1 MLERTLEP
9 ELTADY
15 DEARAYDEMDHAAVN
30 SDFVADLISSG
41 VLDSG
46 PVDPEADHSWLL
58 DVGTGTARI
67 PIELCQ
73 RARGCQIVA
82 LDAATCMLEIAKLNV
97 AIGQCEHRIQL
108 HHGDGKQLEFRTDL
122 FDGVMCN
129 SWLHHLPQPAIG
141 LAEMWRVCKPGG
153 WLFCRD
159 LLRPDNLSLV
169 EQLVASVAVN
179 EPSGNQQLLRQSLQ
193 AALAL
198 DEVQTMVV
206 TLGIPVQAVQITSD
220 RHWTLCTRKPSAE
233 TTAPPCSN
241 IST

>member
-1 MLERTLEP
+1 VLERTLEP
-9 ELTADY
+9 ELTTDHE
-15 DEARAYDEMDHAAVN
+15 EARAYDEMDHVAVN
-30 SDFVADLISSG
+30 SAFVADLISSG
-41 VLDSG
+41 MLDGG
-46 PVDPEADHSWLL
+46 PVDPEADHSWIL

-73 RARGCQIVA
+73 HTRACQIVA
-82 LDAATCMLEIAKLNV
+82 SDAASCMLEIAKLNV

-108 HHGDGKQLEFRTDL
+108 HHGDGKQLEFLADL

-159 LLRPDNLSLV
+159 LLRPDNLSIV
-169 EQLVASVAVN
+169 EQLVATVAAN
-179 EPSGNQQLLRQSLQ
+179 EPAGNQQLLRQSLQ

-198 DEVQTMVV
+198 DEVQSMVSA
-206 TLGIPVQAVQITSD
+206 LGIAAQAVQITSN
-220 RHWTLCTRKPSAE
+220 RHWTLCTRKPSHD
-233 TTAPPCSN
+233 TPVSQCSN
-241 IST
+241 ILT